1 MDLHEVLYRRTNT
14 HFKFSDNI
22 PDKELVRSIIH
33 TAYDTTPMK
42 CDTYF
47 FSIDVYGPEFKDD
60 KNILYPTTIR
70 EHTEKV
76 YFDLQEDPKEAVR
89 SYSLDE
95 NNHLSFNNQVL
106 APYLLAFRRNKKP
119 TRRSTGV
126 NQIST
131 KYTDFAS
138 GTQAG
143 MMALTI
149 ALLANEQEIDASF
162 CGCFTKKLSFNSKI
176 LDGEK
181 ILFFLCLGYYDETKR
196 SLINT
201 ISDLKHGRF
210 EGLNFE
216 YASHD
221 FKNDINEVI
230 HWHEAQK

>member
-47 FSIDVYGPEFKDD
+47 FSIDIYGPEFKDE

-76 YFDLQEDPKEAVR
+76 YFDLQEDPKDAVR

-95 NNHLSFNNQVL
+95 NNHLSFNNQIL
-106 APYLLAFRRNKKP
+106 APYVLAFRRNKKP
-119 TRRSTGV
+119 TRNNSYRHPVADTIY
-126 NQIST
+126 N
-131 KYTDFAS
+131 DFTC

-143 MMALTI
+143 MMALSI

-162 CGCFTKKLSFNSKI
+162 CGCFAKELDSLNSKI
-176 LDGEK
+176 LNGDK
-181 ILFFLCLGYYDETKR
+181 ILFFLCLGYYDESKR
-196 SLINT
+196 DLINT
-201 ISDLKHGRF
+201 ISDFKHGRF
-210 EGLNFE
+210 EGLHME
-216 YASHD
+216 YWNHD
-221 FKNDINEVI
+221 FKNDIHEVI
-230 HWHEAQK
+230 HWHEK